1 MTMAHNHEHGDQT
14 GNIKLAFF
22 LNLGFTIFEFIGG
35 LYVNS
40 IAIISDAV
48 HDLSDS
54 LSTGLSWYLQNKSEQ
69 EASTT
74 FTFGYKRFS
83 LLGALIN
90 SIVLIAGSV
99 FVIQAAVGRILQP
112 EHSNAG
118 GMLVFAII
126 GITINGYAAW
136 RNRKGKTLN
145 EQVISWHLLEDV
157 LGWTGIFVV
166 AVVLQFWDS
175 HYLDPILA
183 LLITSY
189 ILWNIIK
196 RLKKTMFVFLQ
207 GKPAD
212 IDLKKVKKRLINVD
226 KVNSLHHTHVWS
238 LEGEHNVFTT
248 HVVLNEIDTFHDI
261 FRDKTRN

>member
-1 MTMAHNHEHGDQT
+1 
-14 GNIKLAFF
+14 
-22 LNLGFTIFEFIGG
+22 
-35 LYVNS
+35 
-40 IAIISDAV
+40 
-48 HDLSDS
+48 
-54 LSTGLSWYLQNKSEQ
+54 
-69 EASTT
+69 
-74 FTFGYKRFS
+74 
-83 LLGALIN
+83 
-90 SIVLIAGSV
+90 
-99 FVIQAAVGRILQP
+99 ILQP

-226 KVNSLHHTHVWS
+226 KVNSLH
-238 LEGEHNVFTT
+238 
-248 HVVLNEIDTFHDI
+248 
-261 FRDKTRN
+261 